1 MVSEHSINEKVSH
14 EEYFDLFDSER
25 KPLGL
30 THRRGDVLP
39 AGMYHQVVEIWT
51 FNSRGE
57 ILMTLRDPMKDAYP
71 DYWENTGGSVLSGE
85 VSLEAAVRELFE
97 ETGVVATPEE
107 LVYVDTI
114 LGKTAFYDIYFLK
127 KDWPLDSIRLQAGE
141 TVDAKWVNYNTL
153 NEMIAANT
161 IAPPIMVRLEAY
173 KTAFDQMRMQIL
185 KDQLLHIISQNPL
198 VMDALSFMQTFELED
213 YYLGAGCIAQTVWN
227 YYSGQPLT
235 AHIKDLDLVYYDSSD
250 LSEAGEAAIAARIR
264 DGLNSLGIK
273 IDVKNEARVHLWYSS
288 KFGYDIPPYETLESA
303 IDTWPTMATA
313 VGLRME
319 AAGVLKLYAPFGLE
333 DMFALTIR
341 ANKAQ
346 ITEAIYY
353 QKANKWS
360 KNWPTLNV
368 IPW

>member
-1 MVSEHSINEKVSH
+1 MASEHPMNEKALH

-30 THRRGDVLP
+30 THRRGDTLP
-39 AGMYHQVVEIWT
+39 TGMYHQVVEIWT

-57 ILMTLRDPMKDAYP
+57 ILMTLRDPLKEAYP

-85 VSLEAAVRELFE
+85 TSLEAAVRELFE
-97 ETGVVATPEE
+97 ETGVVAASEE
-107 LVYVDTI
+107 LVYVDTV

-127 KDWPLDSIRLQAGE
+127 KGWSLDSIRLQAGE
-141 TVDAKWVNYNTL
+141 TVDAKWVNYNEL
-153 NEMIAANT
+153 MAMVASNA

-173 KTAFDQMRMQIL
+173 KIAFDQTRTQIL

-198 VMDALSFMQTFELED
+198 IMSALNFMQTYELDD

-250 LSEAGEAAIAARIR
+250 LSEAGEAAIATRIS
-264 DGLNSLGIK
+264 DGLKTLGIE

-303 IDTWPTMATA
+303 IDTWPTTATA
-313 VGLRME
+313 VGLRLE
-319 AAGVLKLYAPFGLE
+319 KSGEVKVYAPFGLE

-341 ANKAQ
+341 ANKTQ
-346 ITEAIYY
+346 ITEAIFY
-353 QKANKWS
+353 QKATKWS
-360 KNWPTLNV
+360 KNWPMLSI